1 MNKRTFQEYE
11 YALGNRS
18 KKLEE
23 VVMGWGSLR
32 GGLYLWRYDLLIG
45 LLRALADRSLMI
57 ADVGS
62 GDGYLCS
69 RLSKRYQVVGVEFAS
84 SKVRIARERSSNPH
98 YVVADV
104 ETLPFNSSSI
114 DIAFCIEVMEH
125 VPEPMRLLSE
135 IFRTLKPG
143 GLLILTTPSLHMK
156 NFGHGIMS
164 PLKSLVS
171 LYNPKILREASGFS
185 APDQEGRRVLDRAF
199 SIQQAGAL
207 LMKTGFLHVKVST
220 ILFVPIVAALV
231 GTRVLPTEQRLW
243 SKIPMI
249 RQTGITAMA
258 IGRKPDH

>member
-1 MNKRTFQEYE
+1 
-11 YALGNRS
+11 
-18 KKLEE
+18 
-23 VVMGWGSLR
+23 
-32 GGLYLWRYDLLIG
+32 
-45 LLRALADRSLMI
+45 
-57 ADVGS
+57 
-62 GDGYLCS
+62 
-69 RLSKRYQVVGVEFAS
+69 
-84 SKVRIARERSSNPH
+84 
-98 YVVADV
+98 
-104 ETLPFNSSSI
+104 
-114 DIAFCIEVMEH
+114 
-125 VPEPMRLLSE
+125 MRLLSE

-171 LYNPKILREASGFS
+171 LYNPKVLPEASGFS

-207 LMKTGFLHVKVST
+207 LMKTGFRHVKVST